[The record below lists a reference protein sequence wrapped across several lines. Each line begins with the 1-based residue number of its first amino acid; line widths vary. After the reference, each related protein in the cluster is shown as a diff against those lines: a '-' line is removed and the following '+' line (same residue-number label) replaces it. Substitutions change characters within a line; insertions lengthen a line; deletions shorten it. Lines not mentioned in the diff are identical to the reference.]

1 MLEAPLVMLDE
12 DHQLIEKVLEQLVAD
27 AHARSAFVI
36 DKTGPLIA
44 EAGEL
49 RGLDTTGLAS
59 LTAGA
64 IAATGGLAE
73 IIGERE
79 FPTHFHQGQKR
90 HLQMTAV
97 GPRSVLVVV
106 FDDRSTLGLVR
117 LRSRKAGGQLET
129 IFEKVL
135 EKTAQNPVRP
145 SPLADLTD
153 EDLDNLLL
161 E

>member
-1 MLEAPLVMLDE
+1 
-12 DHQLIEKVLEQLVAD
+12 
-27 AHARSAFVI
+27 
-36 DKTGPLIA
+36 
-44 EAGEL
+44 
-49 RGLDTTGLAS
+49 
-59 LTAGA
+59 
-64 IAATGGLAE
+64 
-73 IIGERE
+73 
-79 FPTHFHQGQKR
+79 
-90 HLQMTAV
+90 MTAV